1 MSSFETLNVEID
13 GRIAWVTFDHPPIN
27 LLDMQ
32 MIREIDQ
39 LSKELEANTSI
50 HVAVFQS
57 ADPDFFIAHAD
68 VDLIRQLPTDITE
81 RPTEL
86 NLYVA
91 ALERLRTLPIATI
104 AKIAGIAR
112 GGGSEFLWSLD
123 MRFAAIERTTL
134 SQPEVAIGILPSGSG
149 SARLPQLV
157 GRARALEISLA
168 CEDFSAE
175 LAQAYGLI
183 NRAVPADELDDF
195 VERIATR
202 IASFPKT
209 AIQSTKLA
217 VDAALEDPTDALLEE
232 AHQFNLLRGTSE
244 AQERMASFMS
254 LGAQTR
260 KGEFDLDSVIQRLW

>member
-1 MSSFETLNVEID
+1 MSEYHTLEVEID
-13 GRIAWVTFDHPPIN
+13 ERIAWVTFDHQPIN

-39 LSKELEANTSI
+39 LSKALEANTSI

-68 VDLIRQLPTDITE
+68 VELIRQLPTDITE

-104 AKIAGIAR
+104 GKVAGIAR
-112 GGGSEFLWSLD
+112 GGGAEFLWSLD
-123 MRFAAIERTTL
+123 MRFAAIGRTTL

-149 SARLPQLV
+149 STRLPHLV

-168 CEDFSAE
+168 CEDFTAE
-175 LAQAYGLI
+175 LAQTYGLI

-195 VERIATR
+195 VVKLATR
-202 IASFPKT
+202 IASFPKP
-209 AIQSTKLA
+209 AIQSAKLA
-217 VDAALEDPTDALLEE
+217 VDVALKDPTDALLEE
-232 AHQFNLLRGTSE
+232 AHQFNLLRGTSD
-244 AQERMASFMS
+244 AQERMAAFMS
-254 LGAQTR
+254 LGGQTR
-260 KGEFDLDSVIQRLW
+260 EGELDLNMVIKGL